1 VIDLNPDLNLLPTQI
16 GIQLG
21 IFFASYTV
29 LNKVLYKPYL
39 ELARARQ
46 AKSTDLK
53 AKSAHQKEE
62 LQKFKEEYEVFMKK
76 ERKEVAHWVEEEKK
90 KVAEEERAII
100 EAARN
105 KVAKELAESQK
116 QVEEQINIA
125 RKELLPTVGEI
136 SSKIVAKLTGKK
148 VTISSGAST
157 NKKEIEK
164 TL

>member
-1 VIDLNPDLNLLPTQI
+1 MIDLNPDLNLLPTQI

-39 ELARARQ
+39 ELAKARQ

-53 AKSAHQKEE
+53 AQTEHQKEE
-62 LQKFKEEYEVFMKK
+62 TIKFQTEYDAFMKK
-76 ERKEVAHWVEEEKK
+76 ERKDISHWTEEEKK
-90 KVAEEERAII
+90 KVADEERSII

-116 QVEEQINIA
+116 QAEEQLSIA
-125 RKELLPTVGEI
+125 RKELMPTVGEL

-148 VTISSGAST
+148 VTIAAGASS
-157 NKKEIEK
+157 NPKELEE

>member
-1 VIDLNPDLNLLPTQI
+1 MIDLNPDLNLLPTQI

-39 ELARARQ
+39 ELAKARQ

-53 AKSAHQKEE
+53 AQSAHQKEE
-62 LQKFKEEYEVFMKK
+62 TLKYQVEYDAYMKN
-76 ERKEVAHWVEEEKK
+76 ERKEISHWMEEEKK
-90 KVAEEERAII
+90 KVADEERSII
-100 EAARN
+100 ETARN

-116 QVEEQINIA
+116 QAEEQLAIA
-125 RKELLPTVGEI
+125 RKELLPTVGEL

-148 VTISSGAST
+148 VTITMGTSP
-157 NKKEIEK
+157 NKKELEE

>member
-1 VIDLNPDLNLLPTQI
+1 MIDLNPDLNLLPTQI

-39 ELARARQ
+39 ELAKARQ

-53 AKSAHQKEE
+53 AQSAHQKEE
-62 LQKFKEEYEVFMKK
+62 TLKYQVEYDAYMKK
-76 ERKEVAHWVEEEKK
+76 ERKEISHWMEEEKK
-90 KVAEEERAII
+90 KVADEERSII

-105 KVAKELAESQK
+105 KVAKELADSQK
-116 QVEEQINIA
+116 QAEEQLSIA
-125 RKELLPTVGEI
+125 RKELLPTVGEL

-148 VTISSGAST
+148 VTITTGTSP
-157 NKKEIEK
+157 NKKELEE

>member
-1 VIDLNPDLNLLPTQI
+1 VIDLNPDLSLALPQM
-16 GIQLG
+16 GIHLG

-39 ELARARQ
+39 ELAKARQ

-53 AKSAHQKEE
+53 AQSAHQKEE
-62 LQKFKEEYEVFMKK
+62 TLKYQAEYDAYMKK
-76 ERKEVAHWVEEEKK
+76 ERKEISHWTEEEKK
-90 KVAEEERAII
+90 KVADEERAII

-105 KVAKELAESQK
+105 KVAKELAQAQK
-116 QVEEQINIA
+116 QAEEQLAIA
-125 RKELLPTVGEI
+125 RKELLPTVGEL

-148 VTISSGAST
+148 VTIHSGASPH
-157 NKKEIEK
+157 KKELEE